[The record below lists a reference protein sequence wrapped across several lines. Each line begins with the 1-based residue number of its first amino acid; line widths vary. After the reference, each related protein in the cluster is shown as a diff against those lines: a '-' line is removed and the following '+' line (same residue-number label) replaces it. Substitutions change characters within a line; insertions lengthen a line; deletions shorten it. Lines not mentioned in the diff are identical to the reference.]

1 MASTGPTT
9 PDGSF
14 PHQVDPAADLV
25 ERIVESRIVHQGSYL
40 TFRVDTVELA
50 DGRRTT
56 RDIAGH
62 PGAVA
67 ILALDAEDRV
77 ALVRQWRVPANSTL
91 LEIPAG
97 GLDVYPD
104 GTKEDPDLAA
114 PRELEEETGLRA
126 ATWRKLAAFYTAP
139 GFTDELMHLYLAT
152 DLSPAHAEGRL
163 PPDEDERLIV
173 SWLPWRDAVAA
184 AERGEIRD
192 AKSIVA
198 LLWLARLRAG
208 EVDAA
213 SETAAD
219 PFEPDGGPDVA
230 IAHYALTVSEFV
242 SANVAGM
249 RRSTGNR
256 LVGIVFVLLGLVPSV
271 LTGDWLINLPFFVFG
286 LLFLTGWFVIPFAW
300 WQARKR
306 RDLIEAPSAVRI
318 DPTGLTYR
326 SPLATGHQ
334 TWDTFG
340 HVHDRGG
347 FFYFDLDTGV
357 NVVIP
362 KRAFTPTDLATVY
375 RLLERRGLLGGSEP

>member
-9 PDGSF
+9 PDGSS
-14 PHQVDPAADLV
+14 PHQDDPAADLV
-25 ERIVESRIVHQGSYL
+25 ERIVESRIIHQGSYL

-67 ILALDAEDRV
+67 VLALDAEDRV
-77 ALVRQWRVPANSTL
+77 ALVRQWRVPANGTL

-97 GLDVYPD
+97 GLDVHP
-104 GTKEDPDLAA
+104 GGSKEDPDLAA

-163 PPDEDERLIV
+163 EPDEDERLIV

-198 LLWLARLRAG
+198 LFWLARLRAG
-208 EVDAA
+208 DVPGEAGL
-213 SETAAD
+213 D
-219 PFEPDGGPDVA
+219 PFAPTDEPDVA
-230 IAHYALTVSEFV
+230 MATYAMTAREYI
-242 SANVAGM
+242 SANVAAAQ
-249 RRSTGNR
+249 RSTGLR
-256 LVGIVFVLLGLVPSV
+256 LVGSGLLILGLGTGI
-271 LTGDWLINLPFFVFG
+271 LTGDWVVNLPVALVG
-286 LLFLTGWFVIPFAW
+286 LTFITGLWVVPFAW

-318 DPTGLTYR
+318 DPTGVTYR

-347 FFYFDLDTGV
+347 FFFLDLDTGV

-375 RLLERRGLLGGSEP
+375 RLLERRGLLGGSKP